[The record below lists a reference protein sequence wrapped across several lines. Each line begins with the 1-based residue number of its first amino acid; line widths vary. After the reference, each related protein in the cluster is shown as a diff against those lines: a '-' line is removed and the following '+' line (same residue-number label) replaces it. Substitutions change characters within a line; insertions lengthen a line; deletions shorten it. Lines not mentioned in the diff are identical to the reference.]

1 VVPLQNQ
8 LKRLPV
14 IMIGLAKCN
23 TISVWFNVL
32 QELKSLIFSL
42 NIDAGFLGFFSALI
56 MTFTNRNI
64 NFSSATTES
73 DQPRIWISNS

>member
-1 VVPLQNQ
+1 
-8 LKRLPV
+8 
-14 IMIGLAKCN
+14 MIGLAKCN